1 MSETTRLRSSCLSI
15 GTFFMSS
22 LTPVGGTTLMEF
34 SNVECSR
41 EWKWKSVISK
51 VSLVE
56 IDLCGTVLLDA
67 I

>member
-1 MSETTRLRSSCLSI
+1 MYDRSFTC
-15 GTFFMSS
+15 
-22 LTPVGGTTLMEF
+22 PEAVGDTTLMEF
-34 SNVECSR
+34 SNVKCFR

-67 I
+67 V